1 VTQQS
6 IPLTILVV
14 DDDSMSRELL
24 CVLLEAEGYTVTSA
38 DSGESA
44 LAQLGDSTPPDVVL
58 TDMQM
63 PGTTG
68 AQLAC
73 ELRQACGPSTLLLAM
88 SGSQPE
94 DNAISQFDGFLLKPF
109 RVSQIAAARSRR
121 AESDPVPAAKKK
133 VISADSNPAHSSISI
148 HASAPETASNIP
160 MQMQVQEPQISLTTA
175 DPSASPVLN
184 EKIYRQLA
192 DCMPANQLHEMYTL
206 CVNDARECIAV
217 MRSLITVHDATRYVR
232 EAHTIKGS
240 CGMLGAT
247 QLHGMAAELEE
258 RGLDTQEVN
267 SLDELSAACDRL
279 ERMLGS
285 RV

>member
-1 VTQQS
+1 MTQQS

-24 CVLLEAEGYTVTSA
+24 CVLLEAEGYAVTSA

-44 LAQLGDSTPPDVVL
+44 LALLGDSTPPDVVL

-68 AQLAC
+68 AQLAS

-88 SGSQPE
+88 SGSQPN

-109 RVSQIAAARSRR
+109 HVSQIAAARSRR
-121 AESDPVPAAKKK
+121 AESDPVLAKKK
-133 VISADSNPAHSSISI
+133 ALTPDPDPAYSSISI
-148 HASAPETASNIP
+148 HASAPGTASNVS
-160 MQMQVQEPQISLTTA
+160 MQMQVQEPQISFAIA
-175 DPSASPVLN
+175 DPSVNPVLN

-192 DCMPANQLHEMYTL
+192 DCMPASQLHEMYTL
-206 CVNDARECIAV
+206 CVNDARERIAV
-217 MRSLITVHDATRYVR
+217 MRSLITARDATRYVR

-285 RV
+285 RG